1 MKGVIPNCLGKLIKS
16 KYGDDQWE
24 LILDTAGFPKYTTF
38 PISKDIPD
46 ESVIKVVESACK
58 ILNITLQQA
67 ADAFGD
73 YWVNDYA
80 PKIYHPYFDQS
91 KTAKEFLLNMDDV
104 HKSTTQDIANAHPPR
119 FDYSWKDDKT
129 LIMTY
134 KSDRGLIEFLIGLIK
149 GVGKYYNDEL
159 QVTQLAN
166 DKVQVVFG

>member
-24 LILDTAGFPKYTTF
+24 LILDTAGFPKYSAF

-46 ESVIKVVESACK
+46 EEVMKVVESACK
-58 ILNITLQQA
+58 VLNITLQQA

-80 PKIYHPYFDQS
+80 PKIYYPYFNQS
-91 KTAKEFLLNMDDV
+91 KSAKEFLLNMDNV
-104 HKSTTQDIANAHPPR
+104 HKSTTQDIENAHPPR
-119 FDYSWKDDKT
+119 FDYRWKDENT

-134 KSDRGLIEFLIGLIK
+134 KSERSLIEFLS
-149 GVGKYYNDEL
+149 
-159 QVTQLAN
+159 TS
-166 DKVQVVFG
+166 